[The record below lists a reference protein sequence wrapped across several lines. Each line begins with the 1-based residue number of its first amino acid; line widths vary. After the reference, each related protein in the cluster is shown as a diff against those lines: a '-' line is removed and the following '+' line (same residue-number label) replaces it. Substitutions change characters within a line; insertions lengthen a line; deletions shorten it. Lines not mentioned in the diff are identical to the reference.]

1 MLPNTGL
8 LLAFEKLQDILS
20 SLPEEEPKFREV
32 LKTMEEIRRGEKNGG
47 CNGVRENI
55 EGLRSVL
62 LGKYKKME
70 RNFKRLA
77 NFEGGVGYSNKGD
90 LFLHLK
96 YLL

>member
-1 MLPNTGL
+1 MFPNTGL

-20 SLPEEEPKFREV
+20 SLPEEGHRFRDV
-32 LKTMEEIRRGEKNGG
+32 IKIMEEIRKEEKNGG
-47 CNGVRENI
+47 YNGKREKM

-62 LGKYKKME
+62 MAKYKKME

-77 NFEGGVGYSNKGD
+77 NFEGGVGYSSKGE

-96 YLL
+96 YIL